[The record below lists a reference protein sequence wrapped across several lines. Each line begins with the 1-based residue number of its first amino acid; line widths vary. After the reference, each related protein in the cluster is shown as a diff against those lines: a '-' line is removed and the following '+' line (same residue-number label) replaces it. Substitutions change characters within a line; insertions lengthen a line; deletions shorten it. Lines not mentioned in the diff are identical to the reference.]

1 MLADVLTKPLGGSQF
16 DRLMSYLMGNAD
28 PTDYSVVMHASRT
41 GVRWSNVRTT
51 DVDKRRIR
59 PHGTTD
65 EYAVMTTHLR
75 SGIRMIA
82 RW

>member
-1 MLADVLTKPLGGSQF
+1 MNIYQIGFYFIIDKI
-16 DRLMSYLMGNAD
+16 MSSLRALLIKN
-28 PTDYSVVMHASRT
+28 PCTHF
-41 GVRWSNVRTT
+41 
-51 DVDKRRIR
+51 KRRIR